1 MMLHNRSIRLGLI
14 ATLLVASTLVMGPG
28 PAGAQATPTC
38 NGVPATIVGTDGND
52 VLLGTEGP
60 DVIVGLGGNDIIRG
74 FGGADIICGDNGR
87 DKLFG
92 GRGTDIIF
100 GGKKNDIVKGDG
112 GPDLLYGNQGHDRV
126 IGGAGADYLEGG
138 AGLIDRL
145 TGKAGVDTCVDRQ
158 PNTIYNT
165 CEDPQGPVPARNTP
179 LDVIGVE
186 GDDVLNFRLRPDANS
201 RILATAAPALE
212 GFPQKIIIG
221 TGVGQSNGPTLW
233 WQATIDGETAWAS
246 QEFLGML
253 GVTTDIFAQL
263 QNNMASLEADTIQEL
278 ADAIALA
285 VSGAPE
291 STSAVVVEVI
301 GVDAPSSLATVDV
314 IGIGDDASKGL
325 RIFLNLFN
333 IRDIDATEF
342 VILGYQITGATAT
355 DICGRGIAANDFCV

>member
-1 MMLHNRSIRLGLI
+1 MLRTRSIRMAI
-14 ATLLVASTLVMGPG
+14 VATLLVASAL
-28 PAGAQATPTC
+28 AGVTSSVEAQGTATC
-38 NGVPATIVGTDGND
+38 AGVEATIVGTEGND

-60 DVIVGLGGNDIIRG
+60 DVIAGLGGNDIIRG

-112 GPDLLYGNQGHDRV
+112 GPDLLYGNQGHDRL

-138 AGLIDRL
+138 SGLIDRL

-158 PNTIYNT
+158 PNTVYAT

-186 GDDVLNFRLRPDANS
+186 GSDVLNFRLRPDANS

-212 GFPQKIIIG
+212 GFPQKTIIG

-253 GVTTDIFAQL
+253 GVTSDILAQL
-263 QNNMASLEADTIQEL
+263 QTTMTSLEADSIQEL
-278 ADAIALA
+278 GDAVAQA
-285 VSGAPE
+285 RSGAPE
-291 STSAVVVEVI
+291 VTTAVVVEVL
-301 GVDAPSSLATVDV
+301 GVDASSSLATIDV
-314 IGIGDDASKGL
+314 IGLGDDASKGE
-325 RIFLNLFN
+325 RVFLNLFN

-342 VILGYQITGATAT
+342 VILGYRITGATAT

>member
-1 MMLHNRSIRLGLI
+1 MVLPTRSIRFGVA
-14 ATLLVASTLVMGPG
+14 ATLLVASTLVAAPDTV
-28 PAGAQATPTC
+28 GAQDTVTC
-38 NGVPATIVGTDGND
+38 NGVPATIVGTEGND
-52 VLLGTEGP
+52 VLLGTEGN
-60 DVIVGLGGNDIIRG
+60 DVIVGLGGNDTIRG

-100 GGKKNDIVKGDG
+100 GGKKNDVVKGDG

-138 AGLIDRL
+138 SGIVDRL
-145 TGKAGVDTCVDRQ
+145 TGKAGIDTCVDRQ
-158 PNTIYNT
+158 AATVYDT
-165 CEDPQGPVPARNTP
+165 CEEAQGPVPTRGTE

-186 GDDVLNFRLRPDANS
+186 GDDVLNFRLRPDATS

-212 GFPQKIIIG
+212 GFPQKPIVG

-233 WQATIDGETAWAS
+233 WQAEIDGEIAWAS

-253 GVTTDIFAQL
+253 GVTSDIFTQL
-263 QNNMASLEADTIQEL
+263 QNDMPSLEADTIQEL
-278 ADAIALA
+278 GDAIALA
-285 VSGAPE
+285 RSGAPE
-291 STSAVVVEVI
+291 STKAVVVEVI
-301 GVDAPSSLATVDV
+301 GVDAPSSLATIDV
-314 IGIGDDASKGL
+314 IGLGDDASKGE

-342 VILGYQITGATAT
+342 EILGYRITGATAT
-355 DICGRGIAANDFCV
+355 DICGRGITAGDLCV